1 MTKDEKRRHRRL
13 LRRRQVLELVNMGR
27 SALKEA
33 VARGDFPVPIV
44 LFEHGR
50 MLMWDESEILAWLD
64 ARFAARDKVERD

>member
-1 MTKDEKRRHRRL
+1 MTKAEKRHRRL

-33 VARGDFPVPIV
+33 VERGDFPKPIV

-50 MLMWDESEILAWLD
+50 ILMWDADEVEAWLD
-64 ARFAARDKVERD
+64 ARFAARSKERV